1 MSRLWIAV
9 WCEQPSRARQCN
21 SLSVAKFDRFEDLED
36 QVMDYLVSVTDLA
49 VFGCAIDF
57 LHLATDL
64 SREPNLGQAA
74 AEQGMLHNL

>member
-1 MSRLWIAV
+1 
-9 WCEQPSRARQCN
+9 
-21 SLSVAKFDRFEDLED
+21 
-36 QVMDYLVSVTDLA
+36 MDYLVSVTDLA